1 MARPGLQFDGFIM
14 QLPVSSL
21 AFFPTNWLSVQNAD
35 LIFSLDPHQLSLP
48 IKIGLAR
55 PGLLHCASIIG

>member
-35 LIFSLDPHQLSLP
+35 LIFSLDPHQLSSP
-48 IKIGLAR
+48 QFAN
-55 PGLLHCASIIG
+55 